1 MGQDSYPK
9 GMKQF
14 LAFLLFLLF
23 TSLWFLS
30 ADLPAEAQTTTPDL
44 ASGTF
49 GGALEPLSVGFGSL
63 GIENNSTTT
72 LSVNQASV
80 LSWSVSSA
88 GNDGTNLLAY
98 LNTLKNAVFTVQVY
112 HGVMGSSTL
121 LYSQTMPAGAITYF
135 STFPYTFPFT
145 GHYFVTYTATYPA
158 GEYPIGYTSICP
170 ANDCVQP
177 AYSLTSFESFM
188 TEGQSEDPSAYQNF
202 VPAYLGINEFTVQE
216 AGAKDSNVLFLPG
229 TLESR
234 LYARDYNGNE
244 KLVWE
249 PTSNQNIPLLAM
261 NSDGSV
267 KNILYT
273 RDIIDYL
280 YSGNP
285 TLSSIVQGISKSS
298 ATLYGPFEKFMNGL
312 VSNGTIRTWQAYP
325 YDWRFDVTDIVKDGT
340 LTSSSPTSEVNRI
353 YLQDVIQNLAS
364 SSPTG
369 QVTLIAHSNGGLL
382 AKAMAVQL
390 QKEGKL
396 NLIDKIILVGTPQLG
411 TPSAIGNILHGDGQT
426 RVLGLIT
433 YGDTVRTAALTM
445 PGPYDLLPSRR
456 YFSFATA
463 PVISFANSLNAT
475 YGKMYTNTIT
485 SYDALEKFLTDSQNL
500 HGIPEIGDT
509 NTPAIVS
516 STLLQKAQ
524 ATHDAIDDWVP
535 PDSLAVDTIVGAF
548 QPTPQGYTYANNP
561 NAIVCNFSIS
571 PLSTCKN
578 IPSVSHTPVFT
589 SLGDDT
595 VLAISAIDQASST
608 YYFAANTFKADTGQN
623 IVHESLLSASP
634 IQDQIKYLLDGSTTT
649 SPYIIPFL
657 SATNSS
663 GVISENS
670 TVIVSEAPLNLVAMD
685 TNKNETG
692 VLPIADLQGMY
703 LAKEDIPN
711 SLVQTVGDKNYLDLP
726 ANSTY
731 SVTGTAYDTGSG
743 AIEIGTE
750 DQTGAISIQNTFANV
765 SVSTST
771 VVSFNVSTSSVS
783 ALDIDEDG
791 DGVIDSIAT
800 STSQIETDSSVPSS
814 TEESSSTDSNTT
826 PIENSS
832 STTENVTGGY
842 TQQSGT
848 GSFGSSGTA
857 PSLNFISA
865 LLPHSS
871 LLSATATD
879 SIFTLYLQLEVKLL
893 ILEIQFVKVFHHLPK
908 F

>member
-1 MGQDSYPK
+1 
-9 GMKQF
+9 
-14 LAFLLFLLF
+14 
-23 TSLWFLS
+23 
-30 ADLPAEAQTTTPDL
+30 
-44 ASGTF
+44 
-49 GGALEPLSVGFGSL
+49 
-63 GIENNSTTT
+63 
-72 LSVNQASV
+72 
-80 LSWSVSSA
+80 
-88 GNDGTNLLAY
+88 
-98 LNTLKNAVFTVQVY
+98 
-112 HGVMGSSTL
+112 
-121 LYSQTMPAGAITYF
+121 
-135 STFPYTFPFT
+135 
-145 GHYFVTYTATYPA
+145 
-158 GEYPIGYTSICP
+158 
-170 ANDCVQP
+170 
-177 AYSLTSFESFM
+177 
-188 TEGQSEDPSAYQNF
+188 
-202 VPAYLGINEFTVQE
+202 
-216 AGAKDSNVLFLPG
+216 
-229 TLESR
+229 
-234 LYARDYNGNE
+234 
-244 KLVWE
+244 
-249 PTSNQNIPLLAM
+249 
-261 NSDGSV
+261 
-267 KNILYT
+267 
-273 RDIIDYL
+273 
-280 YSGNP
+280 
-285 TLSSIVQGISKSS
+285 
-298 ATLYGPFEKFMNGL
+298 
-312 VSNGTIRTWQAYP
+312 
-325 YDWRFDVTDIVKDGT
+325 
-340 LTSSSPTSEVNRI
+340 
-353 YLQDVIQNLAS
+353 
-364 SSPTG
+364 
-369 QVTLIAHSNGGLL
+369 
-382 AKAMAVQL
+382 
-390 QKEGKL
+390 
-396 NLIDKIILVGTPQLG
+396 
-411 TPSAIGNILHGDGQT
+411 
-426 RVLGLIT
+426 
-433 YGDTVRTAALTM
+433 
-445 PGPYDLLPSRR
+445 
-456 YFSFATA
+456 
-463 PVISFANSLNAT
+463 
-475 YGKMYTNTIT
+475 
-485 SYDALEKFLTDSQNL
+485 
-500 HGIPEIGDT
+500 
-509 NTPAIVS
+509 
-516 STLLQKAQ
+516 
-524 ATHDAIDDWVP
+524 
-535 PDSLAVDTIVGAF
+535 
-548 QPTPQGYTYANNP
+548 
-561 NAIVCNFSIS
+561 
-571 PLSTCKN
+571 
-578 IPSVSHTPVFT
+578 
-589 SLGDDT
+589 
-595 VLAISAIDQASST
+595 
-608 YYFAANTFKADTGQN
+608 
-623 IVHESLLSASP
+623 VHESLLSASP